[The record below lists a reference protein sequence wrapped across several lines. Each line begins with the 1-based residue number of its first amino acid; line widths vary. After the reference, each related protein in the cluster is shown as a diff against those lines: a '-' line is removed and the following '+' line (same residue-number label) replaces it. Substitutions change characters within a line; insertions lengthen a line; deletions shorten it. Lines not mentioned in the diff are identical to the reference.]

1 LSKDAPRGD
10 GRQAVGSAIR
20 DRVRDR
26 RLSVPEIM
34 KRSGLSENIVRDMVD
49 GENSHNKSS
58 WVALCGALEFLPA
71 SFLKVLDGKA
81 DVSVLAESPMEQRL
95 AQMVSELAEIGALR
109 EDVDVLKDVVY
120 RIDKKIDIII
130 SDRDSAGGGLPPAE
144 SSHQGRGRS

>member
-1 LSKDAPRGD
+1 M
-10 GRQAVGSAIR
+10 
-20 DRVRDR
+20 
-26 RLSVPEIM
+26 E
-34 KRSGLSENIVRDMVD
+34 RSGLSENIVRDMVD

-109 EDVDVLKDVVY
+109 QDVDVLKDVVY
-120 RIDKKIDIII
+120 RIDKKIDIMI
-130 SDRDSAGGGLPPAE
+130 SVRDSAGGGRPPAE
-144 SSHQGRGRS
+144 SSQQGRGRGQDSAQTSPWLP

>member
-1 LSKDAPRGD
+1 
-10 GRQAVGSAIR
+10 
-20 DRVRDR
+20 
-26 RLSVPEIM
+26 
-34 KRSGLSENIVRDMVD
+34 MVD